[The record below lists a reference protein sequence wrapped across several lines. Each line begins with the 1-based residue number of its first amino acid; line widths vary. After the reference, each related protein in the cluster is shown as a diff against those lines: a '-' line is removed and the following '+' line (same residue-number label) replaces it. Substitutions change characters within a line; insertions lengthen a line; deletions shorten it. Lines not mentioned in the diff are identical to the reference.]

1 MSKIIKD
8 MNSFYNRLYELDM
21 WSDSAAEH
29 LLAYRNDKER
39 RILYLKRLFTYILDT
54 SAMNDF
60 TKEYI
65 RSGLSE
71 SDAARVHGI
80 NTSTA
85 KSLIHYANNKM
96 GEAAIWSDSMSIV
109 SFVIFKAD
117 ISEDEWQKLE
127 QRYKM
132 IVRRT
137 SKRLIQKKDILINIS
152 TQEYAEEIDDKS
164 FGDFL
169 YTIAPYTVS
178 NRKKNQNKVN
188 NMTNA
193 IGYFN
198 YIMSDGMQL
207 SEEDEKRR
215 DKVMELLGLQLC
227 KPRGGINQK

>member
-1 MSKIIKD
+1 MSKIIRD

-54 SAMNDF
+54 STMNDF
-60 TKEYI
+60 IKEYI

-117 ISEDEWQKLE
+117 ISEDEWCELE
-127 QRYKM
+127 QRYKN
-132 IVRRT
+132 IIRQT

-152 TQEYAEEIDDKS
+152 TKEYFEEIDDES
-164 FGDFL
+164 FDDFIN
-169 YTIAPYTVS
+169 TIAPYTVS
-178 NRKKNQNKVN
+178 RRKKSQKKVN
-188 NMTNA
+188 DMKQA

-198 YIMSDGMQL
+198 YIMSDGAQL
-207 SEEDEKRR
+207 GEEDEKRR
-215 DKVMELLGLQLC
+215 EILLKLF
-227 KPRGGINQK
+227 K

>member
-1 MSKIIKD
+1 MSKIIRD

-54 SAMNDF
+54 STMNDF
-60 TKEYI
+60 IKEYI

-117 ISEDEWQKLE
+117 ISEDEWCELE
-127 QRYKM
+127 QRYKN
-132 IVRRT
+132 IIRQT

-152 TQEYAEEIDDKS
+152 TKEYSEEIDDES
-164 FGDFL
+164 FDDFINS
-169 YTIAPYTVS
+169 IAPYTVS
-178 NRKKNQNKVN
+178 RRKKSQKKVN
-188 NMTNA
+188 DMKQA

-198 YIMSDGMQL
+198 YIMSDGAQL
-207 SEEDEKRR
+207 GEEDEKRR
-215 DKVMELLGLQLC
+215 EILLKLF
-227 KPRGGINQK
+227 K

>member
-1 MSKIIKD
+1 MSKIIRD

-109 SFVIFKAD
+109 SFVIFKVD
-117 ISEDEWQKLE
+117 ISEDEWQELE
-127 QRYKM
+127 QRYKT
-132 IVRRT
+132 IIRQT

-152 TQEYAEEIDDKS
+152 TKEYSEEIDDES
-164 FGDFL
+164 FDDFIN
-169 YTIAPYTVS
+169 TIAPYTVS
-178 NRKKNQNKVN
+178 RRKKSQKKVN
-188 NMTNA
+188 DMKQA

-198 YIMSDGMQL
+198 YIMSDGVQL
-207 SEEDEKRR
+207 GEEDEKRR
-215 DKVMELLGLQLC
+215 EILLKLF
-227 KPRGGINQK
+227 K

>member
-1 MSKIIKD
+1 MSKIIRD

-60 TKEYI
+60 IKEYI

-117 ISEDEWQKLE
+117 ISEDEWCELE
-127 QRYKM
+127 QRYKN
-132 IVRRT
+132 IIRQT

-152 TQEYAEEIDDKS
+152 TKEYSEEIDDES
-164 FGDFL
+164 FDDFIN
-169 YTIAPYTVS
+169 TIAPYTVS
-178 NRKKNQNKVN
+178 RRKKSQKKVN
-188 NMTNA
+188 DMKQA

-198 YIMSDGMQL
+198 YIMSDGAQL
-207 SEEDEKRR
+207 GEEDEKRR
-215 DKVMELLGLQLC
+215 EILLKLF
-227 KPRGGINQK
+227 K

>member
-1 MSKIIKD
+1 MSKIIRD

-54 SAMNDF
+54 STMNDF
-60 TKEYI
+60 IKEYI

-96 GEAAIWSDSMSIV
+96 GEAARWSDSMSII

-117 ISEDEWQKLE
+117 ISEDEWCELE
-127 QRYKM
+127 QRYKN
-132 IVRRT
+132 IIRQT

-152 TQEYAEEIDDKS
+152 TKEYSEEIDDES
-164 FGDFL
+164 FDDFIN
-169 YTIAPYTVS
+169 TIAPYTVS
-178 NRKKNQNKVN
+178 RRKKSQKKVN
-188 NMTNA
+188 DMKQA

-198 YIMSDGMQL
+198 YIMSDGAQL
-207 SEEDEKRR
+207 GEEDEKRR
-215 DKVMELLGLQLC
+215 EILLKLF
-227 KPRGGINQK
+227 K

>member
-1 MSKIIKD
+1 MSNIIKD

-39 RILYLKRLFTYILDT
+39 RILYLKRLFTYIIDAST
-54 SAMNDF
+54 MNDF
-60 TKEYI
+60 IKEYI

-96 GEAAIWSDSMSIV
+96 GEAARWSDSMSII

-117 ISEDEWQKLE
+117 ISEDEWCELE
-127 QRYKM
+127 QRYKN
-132 IVRRT
+132 IIRQT

-152 TQEYAEEIDDKS
+152 TKEYSEEIDDES
-164 FGDFL
+164 FDDFIN
-169 YTIAPYTVS
+169 TIAPYTVS
-178 NRKKNQNKVN
+178 RRKKSQKKVN
-188 NMTNA
+188 DMKQA

-198 YIMSDGMQL
+198 YIMSDGAQL
-207 SEEDEKRR
+207 GEEDEKRR
-215 DKVMELLGLQLC
+215 EILLKLF
-227 KPRGGINQK
+227 K

>member
-1 MSKIIKD
+1 MSKIIRD

-54 SAMNDF
+54 STMNDF
-60 TKEYI
+60 IKEYI

-117 ISEDEWQKLE
+117 ISEDEWCELE
-127 QRYKM
+127 QRYKN
-132 IVRRT
+132 IIRQT

-152 TQEYAEEIDDKS
+152 TKEYSEEIDDES
-164 FGDFL
+164 FDDFIN
-169 YTIAPYTVS
+169 TIAPYTVS
-178 NRKKNQNKVN
+178 RRKKSQKKVN
-188 NMTNA
+188 DMKQA

-198 YIMSDGMQL
+198 YIMSDGAQL
-207 SEEDEKRR
+207 GEEDEKRR
-215 DKVMELLGLQLC
+215 EILLKLF
-227 KPRGGINQK
+227 K

>member
-1 MSKIIKD
+1 MSKIIRD

-60 TKEYI
+60 IKEYI

-85 KSLIHYANNKM
+85 KSLIYYANNKM

-117 ISEDEWQKLE
+117 ISEDEWQELE
-127 QRYKM
+127 QRYKT
-132 IVRRT
+132 IIRQT

-152 TQEYAEEIDDKS
+152 TKEYSEEIDDES
-164 FGDFL
+164 FDDFIN
-169 YTIAPYTVS
+169 TIAPYTVS
-178 NRKKNQNKVN
+178 RRKKSQKKVN
-188 NMTNA
+188 DMKQA

-198 YIMSDGMQL
+198 YIMSDGAQL
-207 SEEDEKRR
+207 GEEDEKRR
-215 DKVMELLGLQLC
+215 EILLKLF
-227 KPRGGINQK
+227 K

>member
-1 MSKIIKD
+1 MSKIIRD
-8 MNSFYNRLYELDM
+8 MNAFYNRLYELDM

-60 TKEYI
+60 IKEYI

-117 ISEDEWQKLE
+117 ISEDEWQELE
-127 QRYKM
+127 HRFKN
-132 IVRRT
+132 IIRRI
-137 SKRLIQKKDILINIS
+137 SKRLIQKKDVLLNIS
-152 TQEYAEEIDDKS
+152 TKEYSEEIDDRT
-164 FGDFL
+164 FDDFIN
-169 YTIAPYTVS
+169 TIAPYTVS
-178 NRKKNQNKVN
+178 NRKKSQKKVN
-188 NMTNA
+188 DMKQA

-198 YIMSDGMQL
+198 YIMSDGVQL

-215 DKVMELLGLQLC
+215 NKVMMVFN
-227 KPRGGINQK
+227 I

>member
-1 MSKIIKD
+1 MSKIIRD

-60 TKEYI
+60 IKEYI

-117 ISEDEWQKLE
+117 ISEDEWCELE
-127 QRYKM
+127 QRYKN
-132 IVRRT
+132 IIRQT

-152 TQEYAEEIDDKS
+152 TKEYSEEIDDES
-164 FGDFL
+164 FDDFIN
-169 YTIAPYTVS
+169 TIAPYTVS
-178 NRKKNQNKVN
+178 RRKKSQKKVN
-188 NMTNA
+188 DMKQA

-198 YIMSDGMQL
+198 YIMSDGAQL
-207 SEEDEKRR
+207 GEEDEKRR
-215 DKVMELLGLQLC
+215 EILLKLSRQT
-227 KPRGGINQK
+227 

>member
-1 MSKIIKD
+1 MSKIIRD

-39 RILYLKRLFTYILDT
+39 RILYLKSLFTYILDT

-60 TKEYI
+60 IKEYI

-96 GEAAIWSDSMSIV
+96 GEAAIWSDSTSIV

-117 ISEDEWQKLE
+117 ISEDEWQELE
-127 QRYKM
+127 QRYKT
-132 IVRRT
+132 IIRQT

-152 TQEYAEEIDDKS
+152 TKEYSEEIDDES
-164 FGDFL
+164 FDDFIN
-169 YTIAPYTVS
+169 TIAPYTVS
-178 NRKKNQNKVN
+178 RRKKSQKKVN
-188 NMTNA
+188 DMKQA

-198 YIMSDGMQL
+198 YIMSDGAQL
-207 SEEDEKRR
+207 GEEDEKRR
-215 DKVMELLGLQLC
+215 EILLKLF
-227 KPRGGINQK
+227 K

>member
-1 MSKIIKD
+1 MSNIIKD

-39 RILYLKRLFTYILDT
+39 RILYLKRLFTYIIDT
-54 SAMNDF
+54 STMNDF
-60 TKEYI
+60 IKEYI

-96 GEAAIWSDSMSIV
+96 GEAARWSDSMSII

-117 ISEDEWQKLE
+117 ISEDEWCELE
-127 QRYKM
+127 QRYKN
-132 IVRRT
+132 IIRQT

-152 TQEYAEEIDDKS
+152 TKEYSEEIDDES
-164 FGDFL
+164 FDDFIN
-169 YTIAPYTVS
+169 TIAPYTVS
-178 NRKKNQNKVN
+178 RRKKSQKKVN
-188 NMTNA
+188 DMKQA

-198 YIMSDGMQL
+198 YIMSDGAQL
-207 SEEDEKRR
+207 GEEDEKRR
-215 DKVMELLGLQLC
+215 EILLKLF
-227 KPRGGINQK
+227 K

>member
-8 MNSFYNRLYELDM
+8 MNSFYKRLYECDV
-21 WSDSAAEH
+21 WSDSAAES

-39 RILYLKRLFTYILDT
+39 RILYLKRLFSYLLDT
-54 SAMNDF
+54 SAINDF

-71 SDAARVHGI
+71 SEAAGIRGI

-85 KSLIHYANNKM
+85 KSLIHYDNKKM
-96 GEAAIWSDSMSIV
+96 GDAAVWNETMSIV
-109 SFVIFKAD
+109 GFVVFKAD
-117 ISEDEWQKLE
+117 ISEDEWQELE

-178 NRKKNQNKVN
+178 NRKKNQKKVN
-188 NMTNA
+188 DMTNA

-227 KPRGGINQK
+227 KPRGSINQK

>member
-1 MSKIIKD
+1 MSKIIRD

-39 RILYLKRLFTYILDT
+39 RILYLKRLFTYILET
-54 SAMNDF
+54 SDMNDF

-85 KSLIHYANNKM
+85 KSLIHYINKKI
-96 GEAAIWSDSMSIV
+96 EDAAQWDKNMSIV
-109 SFVIFKAD
+109 GFVIFKAD
-117 ISEDEWQKLE
+117 ISEDEWRELE
-127 QRYKM
+127 QRYKN
-132 IVRRT
+132 IIRQT

-152 TQEYAEEIDDKS
+152 TKEYSEEIDDES
-164 FGDFL
+164 FDDFIN
-169 YTIAPYTVS
+169 TIAPYTVS
-178 NRKKNQNKVN
+178 NRKKSQKKVN
-188 NMTNA
+188 DMKQA

-198 YIMSDGMQL
+198 YIMSDGAQL
-207 SEEDEKRR
+207 GGEDEKRR
-215 DKVMELLGLQLC
+215 EILLKLF
-227 KPRGGINQK
+227 K